1 MCRAVDAGGRRCPC
15 TRGDRRRAY
24 QRMRYAAR
32 QAAIATTGGDS
43 TPVAA
48 ASTETASEA
57 LEQRRAETAA
67 AVNNALT
74 ALRDPDRSSDP
85 DVHDAYL
92 TAVLDHGA
100 VVRDI
105 AEQKIERTYAERGLD
120 DASVAAE
127 TAAVAAEL
135 DHIETQWRATKK
147 RSDAYLTADGTSF
160 TPEGAAAL
168 DDARNAYA
176 AAKQDCYRRATAR
189 SKTINEQRAQIAKD
203 IYYEELSRE
212 RSFGGPA
219 AAAFVPTNT
228 AKMTR
233 ADRALFTA
241 STSLYPDEMVEH
253 ANSLGG
259 MLAKRS
265 KARAHYT
272 AGARQRSRRTRTE
285 VFDLNDALENGRFR
299 FNHFVDSPEEMARG
313 GGSVRDRYGA
323 DNAFVARTPD
333 NERRVGE
340 LVAQYNEGR
349 RQHATI
355 EYATAVPKDGG
366 DPHEVIYVKGPRKRV
381 TTEVTGIS
389 AELTFND
396 SSSMT
401 HELGHRME
409 DRNPEISVATKAFL
423 RRRTAGLAPERY
435 HRSELV
441 VPDGFSD
448 KYMGKDYAGTHHTEL
463 LSCGMEAITHGR
475 FGGLTGRPSVFLPAP
490 GGLSLANR
498 AQPPKADTEHLALVV
513 TPRQV
518 VNGVVSGSR

>member
-1 MCRAVDAGGRRCPC
+1 MCRAVDEGGRRCPC

-32 QAAIATTGGDS
+32 QAAIAATDGDS
-43 TPVAA
+43 TPTAA

-57 LEQRRAETAA
+57 LEQRRTKTAA
-67 AVNNALT
+67 AVDDALT
-74 ALRDPDRSSDP
+74 ALRDPARSSDP
-85 DVHDAYL
+85 EVHDAYL
-92 TAVLDHGA
+92 NAVLDHGA

-105 AEQKIERTYAERGLD
+105 AEQKIERAYAERGLD
-120 DASVAAE
+120 DASVNAE
-127 TAAVAAEL
+127 TATVAAEL
-135 DHIETQWRATKK
+135 DHIETQWRETKK
-147 RSDAYLTADGTSF
+147 RSDAHLTADGTSF

-219 AAAFVPTNT
+219 AAAFVPSNT

-366 DPHEVIYVKGPRKRV
+366 APREVIYVKGPRKRV
-381 TTEVTGIS
+381 TTEVTGVS
-389 AELTFND
+389 AELTFSD

-435 HRSELV
+435 AKRELV
-441 VPDGFSD
+441 VSDGFAD
-448 KYMGKDYAGTHHTEL
+448 RYMGKDYAGTHHTEL

-490 GGLSLANR
+490 GGLSLADR
-498 AQPPKADTEHLALVV
+498 AQPPKADTEHLALVLGLLASANKRL
-513 TPRQV
+513 P
-518 VNGVVSGSR
+518 